1 MPRPDGSLT
10 PFEESPNKA
19 AEYGRIGGIKSGEA
33 KRKKKAM
40 KEIAEIVLDLHTK
53 KGKEVSLEDAK
64 KLDDLFTKDK
74 KTGKLIPKNMTV
86 GEIIV
91 LKQAQRAMNGDL
103 DAARFIRETS
113 GQNPT
118 NNINVSGEVSN
129 PFEGLTT
136 EELRELLKDE

>member
-10 PFEESPNKA
+10 PFEVSSEKS
-19 AEYGRIGGIKSGEA
+19 AEYGRKGGIKSGEA

-40 KEIAEIVLDLHTK
+40 KEIAELVLGLQTK
-53 KGKEVSLEDAK
+53 KGKEVSLEAAQ

-74 KTGKLIPKNMTV
+74 KTGKLIPKNMSV
-86 GEIIV
+86 AEIII

-129 PFEGLTT
+129 PFSGLTT
-136 EELRELLKDE
+136 EELREMLKDE